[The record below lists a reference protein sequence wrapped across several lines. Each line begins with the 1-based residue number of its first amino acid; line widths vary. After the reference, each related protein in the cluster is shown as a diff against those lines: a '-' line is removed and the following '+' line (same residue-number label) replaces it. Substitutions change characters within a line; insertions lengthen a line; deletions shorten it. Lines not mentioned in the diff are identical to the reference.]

1 MLNGLNPGICHT
13 VRVLAHMKL
22 TVRSLHLW
30 IKGQKPGDQTGDG
43 FDKLWHV
50 VKEAP
55 PPMWY
60 GY

>member
-1 MLNGLNPGICHT
+1 
-13 VRVLAHMKL
+13 MKL